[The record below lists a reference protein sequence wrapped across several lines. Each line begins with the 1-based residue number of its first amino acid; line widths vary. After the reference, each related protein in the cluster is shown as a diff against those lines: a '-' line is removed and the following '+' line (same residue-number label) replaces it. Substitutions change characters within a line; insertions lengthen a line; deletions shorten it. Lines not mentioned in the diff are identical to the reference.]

1 MQCSP
6 NTDRPFSGLDSNERL
21 LLHLIVFNFSD
32 LICSMFFSFLRAFS
46 KSNEH
51 RLQLIVFCPL
61 S

>member
-6 NTDRPFSGLDSNERL
+6 NTDRPFSGLDSNER

-51 RLQLIVFCPL
+51 RLQLIVF
-61 S
+61 